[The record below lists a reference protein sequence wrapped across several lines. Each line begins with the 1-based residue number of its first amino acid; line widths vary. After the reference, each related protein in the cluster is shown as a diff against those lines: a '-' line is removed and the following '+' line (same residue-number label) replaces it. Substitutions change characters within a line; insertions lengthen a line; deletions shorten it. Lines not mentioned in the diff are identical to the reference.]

1 MTTIPIEVSTE
12 QLLRAVERLPP
23 QALDAF
29 VAQVIALRAQRNAP
43 HLSQEETAL
52 LRQINARLA
61 PELQFRFNELVA
73 KRQAETITPDELQE
87 LIQITDQIEHHD
99 AQRLAALNN
108 LARLRQMTTPAL
120 MDLLGIRAPTY
131 YYNAKL

>member
-1 MTTIPIEVSTE
+1 MTTIPIEVSTD
-12 QLLRAVERLPP
+12 QLLRAVEQLP
-23 QALDAF
+23 QQELDAF

-43 HLSQEETAL
+43 HLSQEETTL

-61 PELQFRFNELVA
+61 PDLQLRFNELLA

-87 LIQITDQIEHHD
+87 LFQITDQIEQHD
-99 AQRLAALNN
+99 AQRLAALND

-120 MDLLGIRAPTY
+120 MDLLGIQAPDY
-131 YYNAKL
+131 A

>member
-43 HLSQEETAL
+43 HLTQEETTL
-52 LRQINARLA
+52 LRRINAPLA
-61 PELQFRFNELVA
+61 PDLQRRFDELIA
-73 KRQAETITPDELQE
+73 KRQAETITPDELHE
-87 LIQITDQIEHHD
+87 LIGITDQIEQHD
-99 AQRLAALNN
+99 TQRLAALGD

-120 MDLLGIRAPTY
+120 MDILGIRAPSY
-131 YYNAKL
+131 A

>member
-61 PELQFRFNELVA
+61 PDLQHQFDELVA
-73 KRQAETITPDELQE
+73 KRQSETITPDELQE
-87 LIQITDQIEHHD
+87 LIHITTQIEHHD
-99 AQRLAALNN
+99 ALRLAALND
-108 LARLRQMTTPAL
+108 LARLRQLTTP
-120 MDLLGIRAPTY
+120 P
-131 YYNAKL
+131 